1 MVREFGTF
9 TLKSG
14 QPAGSPRAT
23 LKERLEIV
31 SDLEAIKA
39 NKRKIVL
46 DFEAIKANKREN
58 HDSFQWGDG
67 IDLRT
72 GLDSAPANHLPVTT
86 LKKLEKAQLN

>member
-1 MVREFGTF
+1 MVGEFGTF

-14 QPAGSPRAT
+14 QPAGSPLAT

-31 SDLEAIKA
+31 S
-39 NKRKIVL
+39 